1 MGIGGGL
8 SLKRLALGLCVL
20 AILLAWPHARG
31 VWAAPHQ
38 HELRQTVPP
47 IPPTATP
54 GVTPTPTAAP
64 TPTPE
69 IPEPSTLLLLAS
81 GLGALASYLGLK
93 RMAKH

>member
-1 MGIGGGL
+1 MRTGGGV

-31 VWAAPHQ
+31 AWAAPHQ

-54 GVTPTPTAAP
+54 GVSPTAAP
-64 TPTPE
+64 TPVPE

-81 GLGALASYLGLK
+81 GLGGLTGYLALRRA
-93 RMAKH
+93 AKH